1 LLPGTLVVSSM
12 ERMSRHKGGPE
23 EGELEQRGGRG
34 ERISQLKLLQLF
46 VCNPRMPACMGTT
59 MTKLRH

>member
-1 LLPGTLVVSSM
+1 
-12 ERMSRHKGGPE
+12 MSRHKGGPE